1 MKMMKHILTASLL
14 FFFIESGFAQSF
26 GQNKVQYNSFDWSFI
41 SSTHFD
47 IYYYKDERQLAEFTA
62 EESETAY
69 EQISKH
75 LRWTLKDR
83 VSIIVYLS
91 HNDFQQSNVTLQYMV
106 EGIGGVTE
114 LFKNRVVIPF
124 EGNYEQFR
132 HVIHHELVHAMIND
146 MVYGGSLQNMVS
158 RQVRTRLPLWANE
171 GLAEFLSMN
180 WDTEADMILRDLA
193 INEYI
198 PAVDELDYFLAYKGG
213 QSVWRFIA
221 QKYGR
226 EKIGE
231 IFWEIHNSQSTEK
244 GFERILGMDYE
255 DLTKQWHK
263 YLKVEYWPD
272 VKDRDEIEDIAKR
285 LTDHE
290 KEKNFMNLSPA
301 LSPDGSRI
309 AVLSDRLGYTDIYLM
324 DAIDGSE
331 LKRLVK
337 GNRSLDFEEL
347 KFLQPGISWAPDNER
362 IVFAA
367 KSGKQD
373 ALYILNVKTLK
384 REKIPFDL
392 DGIFSAAWN
401 PAKNQIAFVGNDKSA
416 SDLYIYD
423 LDSQSLTNLTNDM
436 FADLE
441 PSWNQN
447 GTELAFVSS
456 RGDQFQSD
464 RLGMN
469 DSKFNM
475 VKHDYGQRDIYT
487 LNIASGTISRITNTE
502 HLENNP
508 IWFNKSQNL
517 FYTSDR
523 NGVWNLV
530 SRNLKSKDSETVT
543 NVLTGIF
550 QPSLSSSGELMA
562 FSGYTDRGWDVFTLT
577 NPGELDLKEVPVT
590 GFITSSETED
600 NLVTDLR
607 RDKKRLEM
615 IGSPR
620 DFSRYIFA
628 PDYVHYN
635 QDNLNENDNKPFA
648 GLDSLRTDDGGY
660 IPQSY
665 KTKFSLDIA
674 TGYPSYN
681 TMFGASGMA
690 MFAFSDIM
698 GDHQIILGTELV
710 LTLKDSDYFISYAYL
725 KNRTNLYLS
734 GFHIANLFDA
744 GMRYYTETGF
754 LNQLVGRLRNYGL
767 TGYVSRPF
775 NRFNRLEGGLSYNIV
790 DYDLFELDSWTNTT
804 QLDTSFGFSL
814 LTPMI
819 GWIYDNSVNGYTGP
833 VDGLR
838 TNTTVRFS
846 PGIGTKQ
853 LDFTTLSV
861 DLRKYQRVSRRVTL
875 AGRLTLGT
883 SMGKDPQK
891 FYLGG
896 DGLWF
901 AGLGET
907 NGRSDQS
914 QWQQDL
920 LVDTSHTFLED
931 IYLSEYVF
939 PLRGARFAE
948 RYGKNVAL
956 ANFELRFPFIDY
968 IALGSGGIFGNI
980 HGHLFMDIGAAW
992 DTMDEFNNLS
1002 KLREKYGQSI
1012 PDTFSP
1018 IFSTFGVGIKIPFLY
1033 LFRIDAAWD
1042 IEPGFTTSRPQWI
1055 FSMGFDW

>member
-1 MKMMKHILTASLL
+1 MKKYVSTSVFCLL
-14 FFFIESGFAQSF
+14 IQTGFAQSF
-26 GQNKVQYNSFDWSFI
+26 GQNKVQYESFNWSFI

-47 IYYYKDERQLAEFTA
+47 IYYYQNEKQLAEFTA
-62 EESETAY
+62 EEAEKAY

-75 LRWTLKDR
+75 LRWTLKNR
-83 VSIIVYLS
+83 VSIIIYLS
-91 HNDFQQSNVTLQYMV
+91 HNDFQQSNVTLEYMV
-106 EGIGGVTE
+106 EGVGGVTE

-146 MVYGGSLQNMVS
+146 MIYGGSLQNMVS

-171 GLAEFLSMN
+171 GLSEYLSMN

-193 INEYI
+193 IHEYI

-231 IFWEIHNSQSTEK
+231 IFREIQITQSTEK
-244 GFERILGMDYE
+244 GFERVLGMNFE
-255 DLTKQWHK
+255 ELTKQWHK
-263 YLKVEYWPD
+263 YLKKEYWPD
-272 VKDRDEIEDIAKR
+272 VKDRDEIEDISKR

-324 DAIDGSE
+324 DAIDGTE
-331 LKRLVK
+331 IKRLVK

-367 KSGKQD
+367 KSGNQD
-373 ALYILNVKTLK
+373 ALYIMDVNTLK

-401 PAKNQIAFVGNDKSA
+401 PVKDQIAFVGNQKSA
-416 SDLYIYD
+416 CDLYLYD
-423 LDSQSLTNLTNDM
+423 LDSKSLTNLTNDM

-441 PSWNQN
+441 PSWNDD

-456 RGDQFQSD
+456 RGYQYQKD
-464 RLGMN
+464 RTGMIN
-469 DSKFNM
+469 SQFNM
-475 VKHDYGQRDIYT
+475 AEHDYSQRDIYT
-487 LNIASGTISRITNTE
+487 INIASRSISRITNTE
-502 HLENNP
+502 HLENDP
-508 IWFNKSQNL
+508 IWSNTSKNL
-517 FYTSDR
+517 FYTSDK

-530 SRNLKSKDSETVT
+530 SHNLKTGKAKTVT

-550 QPSLSSSGELMA
+550 QPSISSNGELLA

-577 NPGELDLKEVPVT
+577 KPDELEHQEVPIT
-590 GFITSSETED
+590 GFIATADTED

-607 RDKKRLEM
+607 MDKKRSM
-615 IGSPR
+615 TGGIN
-620 DFSRYIFA
+620 DFSRHIFA

-635 QDNLNENDNKPFA
+635 QDNYEAEEDPFF
-648 GLDSLRTDDGGY
+648 GVDSLRTDDGGY
-660 IPQSY
+660 MPQQY

-698 GDHQIILGTELV
+698 GDHQIIIGTELV
-710 LTLKDSDYFISYAYL
+710 LTLKDSDYYISYAYL
-725 KNRTNLYLS
+725 KNRTNWYLS

-744 GMRYYTETGF
+744 GIRYYPDTGF

-767 TGYVSRPF
+767 SGYVSRPF
-775 NRFNRLEGGLSYNIV
+775 NRFNRLEGGASYSVIN
-790 DYDLFELDSWTNTT
+790 YDLFELDSWTNTT
-804 QLDTSFGFSL
+804 TLDTSFGFSL
-814 LTPMI
+814 LTPNF
-819 GWIYDNSVNGYTGP
+819 GWVYDNSINGFYGP
-833 VDGLR
+833 SDGFR
-838 TNTTVRFS
+838 SNTSVRFS
-846 PGIGTKQ
+846 PGIGTKK
-853 LDFTTLSV
+853 LEFTTLSV
-861 DLRKYQRVSRRVTL
+861 DLRKYQRISRRVTL
-875 AGRLTLGT
+875 AGRFTLGA
-883 SMGKDPQK
+883 SVGNDPQK

-896 DGLWF
+896 DALWF

-907 NGRSDQS
+907 NGRKDQT

-920 LVDTSHTFLED
+920 LVDTSRTFLED

-956 ANFELRFPFIDY
+956 ANIELRFPFIDY
-968 IALGSGGIFGNI
+968 IALGTGGIFGNI
-980 HGHLFMDIGAAW
+980 HGHLFLDIGAAW
-992 DTMDEFNNLS
+992 DNMDEFEDHS
-1002 KLREKYGQSI
+1002 KLQQKYGQNI

-1018 IFSTFGVGIKIPFLY
+1018 VFSTFGIGVKIPILY

-1042 IEPGFTTSRPQWI
+1042 LEPGFTTSRPQWI

>member
-1 MKMMKHILTASLL
+1 MKHLNLIWILCL
-14 FFFIESGFAQSF
+14 FAQGGLAQSF
-26 GQNKVQYNSFDWSFI
+26 GQNKVQYNVFDWSFI

-47 IYYYKDERQLAEFTA
+47 IYYYQDEKHIAKFTA
-62 EESETAY
+62 EEAENSY

-91 HNDFQQSNVTLQYMV
+91 HNDFQQSNVTQAYMV
-106 EGIGGVTE
+106 EGVGGVTE
-114 LFKNRVVIPF
+114 LYKNRVVIPF

-158 RQVRTRLPLWANE
+158 RQVKTRLPLWANE

-198 PAVDELDYFLAYKGG
+198 PAIEELDYFLAYKGG

-231 IFWEIHNSQSTEK
+231 IFWEIHTSQSTEK
-244 GFERILGMDYE
+244 GFKRVLGMDFE
-255 DLTKQWHK
+255 DLTNQWHK
-263 YLKVEYWPD
+263 YLKKEYWPD

-309 AVLSDRLGYTDIYLM
+309 AVLSDRLGHTDIYLL
-324 DAIDGSE
+324 DAIDGTE
-331 LKRLVK
+331 IKRLVK

-373 ALYILNVKTLK
+373 ALYIIDVKTLK

-392 DGIFSAAWN
+392 DGIFTAAWN
-401 PAKNQIAFVGNDKSA
+401 PVKNQIAFVGNDKSS

-423 LDSQSLTNLTNDM
+423 LDTETLTNLTNDF
-436 FADLE
+436 FADFD
-441 PSWNQN
+441 PAWNQD
-447 GTELAFVSS
+447 GTEIAFVSS
-456 RGDQFQSD
+456 RGDQFQTD
-464 RLGMN
+464 RLGMI
-469 DSKFNM
+469 DSEFEM
-475 VKHDYGQRDIYT
+475 VDHDYGQRDIYT
-487 LNIASGTISRITNTE
+487 LNIESGSMSRITSTKY
-502 HLENNP
+502 HENGP
-508 IWFNKSQNL
+508 IWIDQSQKL
-517 FYTSDR
+517 FFTSDR

-530 SRNLKSKDSETVT
+530 SHDLTTGSAETVT

-550 QPSLSSSGELMA
+550 QPSLSSNGELMV

-577 NPGELDLKEVPVT
+577 NPSNLETKDIPVT
-590 GFITSSETED
+590 GFITSAETD
-600 NLVTDLR
+600 GDVLADLR
-607 RDKKRLEM
+607 QDKNRS
-615 IGSPR
+615 GRRGRGR
-620 DFSRYIFA
+620 DFARYIFA
-628 PDYVHYN
+628 PDYVHNN
-635 QDNLNENDNKPFA
+635 QDNNEEADVDLFT
-648 GLDSLRTDDGGY
+648 GLDSLRTEDGGY
-660 IPQSY
+660 ISQSY

-710 LTLKDSDYFISYAYL
+710 LTLKDSDYYLSYAYL

-744 GMRYYTETGF
+744 GIRYYPETGF
-754 LNQLVGRLRNYGL
+754 LNQLVGRLRHYGL
-767 TGYVSRPF
+767 SGYVSRPF
-775 NRFNRLEGGLSYNIV
+775 NRFNRLESGISLNFI

-804 QLDTSFGFSL
+804 ALDTAFGFSI
-814 LTPMI
+814 LTPHI

-833 VDGLR
+833 VDGFR
-838 TNTTVRFS
+838 TNSTIRFS
-846 PGIGTKQ
+846 PGIGSKT
-853 LDFTTLSV
+853 LNFTTFSI
-861 DLRKYQRVSRRVTL
+861 DLRKYQRISRRVTL
-875 AGRLTLGT
+875 AGRLTLGA
-883 SMGKDPQK
+883 SIGNDPQK
-891 FYLGG
+891 YYLGG

-907 NGRSDQS
+907 NGKQDPN
-914 QWQQDL
+914 QWQQNL
-920 LVDTSHTFLED
+920 LVDSSRTFLED

-956 ANFELRFPFIDY
+956 ANIELRFPFIDY

-980 HGHLFMDIGAAW
+980 HGILFMDIGAAW
-992 DTMDEFNNLS
+992 DSMDEFNDQSMLQD
-1002 KLREKYGQSI
+1002 KYGTSI
-1012 PDTFSP
+1012 PDSFSP
-1018 IFSTFGVGIKIPFLY
+1018 VFSTFGVGVKIPFLY

-1055 FSMGFDW
+1055 FSMGYDW